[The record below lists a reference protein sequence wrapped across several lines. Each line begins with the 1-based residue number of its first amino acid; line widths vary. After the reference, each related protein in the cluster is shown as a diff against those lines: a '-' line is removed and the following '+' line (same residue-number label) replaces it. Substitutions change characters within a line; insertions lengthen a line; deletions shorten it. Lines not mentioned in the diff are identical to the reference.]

1 MDATAPWPELPYEAW
16 KDTLETL
23 HMKLQVIG
31 KLRLALAPFEP
42 QWQNVPLYLTARG
55 LTTTPMASGS
65 QIFQVDVDL
74 IDHQV
79 MVVTNQGD
87 SRRIE
92 LKARPVAEFY
102 RDLMAALRSLRIEVE
117 ISPRP
122 SEVANPIPFAEDTTH
137 FAYDPACVG
146 RFFQV
151 LSQIDIVLKEYR
163 APFRGKTSLVNF
175 FWGSFDLA
183 LTRYSGR
190 FIEPP
195 KTGSIIMRKG
205 ADAEVICVGFWPGNE
220 KVPAPNFFAYAAPAP
235 PGIDKET
242 VRPAAA
248 HWDPAVGEF
257 LLPYQDVRKSSSPHE
272 AILEFCESV
281 YAAGARLAHWD
292 PSLVMQED
300 GHPANGTKELET
312 PSPTRPARGRERRG

>member
-1 MDATAPWPELPYEAW
+1 MDAFAPWPELPYEAW
-16 KDTLETL
+16 KDTMATL
-23 HMKLQVIG
+23 HMKLQIIG
-31 KLRLALAPFEP
+31 KVRLVLAPFEP

-55 LTTTPMASGS
+55 LTTTPMASGPK
-65 QIFQVDVDL
+65 IFQVDVDL

-79 MVVTNQGD
+79 IVSTNQGD
-87 SRRIE
+87 SRRIA
-92 LKARPVAEFY
+92 LKAQPVADFY
-102 RDLMAALRSLRIEVE
+102 RDFMAALRSLQIEVE

-137 FAYDPACVG
+137 FAYDPAWAG

-151 LSQIDIVLKEYR
+151 LSRIDVVLKAHR
-163 APFRGKTSLVNF
+163 ARFRGKTSLVDF

-190 FIEPP
+190 SLEPP
-195 KTGSIIMRKG
+195 KTGGIIMRKG

-235 PGIDKET
+235 AGIDQEP

-248 HWDPAVGEF
+248 HWAPVVGEF
-257 LLPYQDVRKSSSPHE
+257 LLPYEDVRSASSPRE

-281 YAAGARLAHWD
+281 YGAGARLAHWD
-292 PSLVMQED
+292 PNLVLREELAGSRFD
-300 GHPANGTKELET
+300 GGSQFGRVGGTLV
-312 PSPTRPARGRERRG
+312 PD